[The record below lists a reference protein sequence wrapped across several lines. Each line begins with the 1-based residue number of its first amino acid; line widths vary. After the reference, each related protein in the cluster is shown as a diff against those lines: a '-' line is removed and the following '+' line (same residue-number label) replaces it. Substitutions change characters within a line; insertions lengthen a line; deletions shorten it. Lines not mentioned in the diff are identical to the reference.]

1 MRSRSRPIPTSDWPF
16 RQTRRDR
23 RIRVGRR
30 SNSTGRY
37 PWSNSRIVPGGSLG
51 CSWGGL
57 PALYA
62 QQGLV
67 GGNCAT
73 RMRTSDVERGGFSTP
88 HAPTVAEVCGG
99 SECVP
104 LSSPERVGW
113 QAFPTIERSPVSEG
127 SRRRR
132 VAPKRRSRRADDL
145 ARGPGLRSRI
155 RVPYVGDPAKVER
168 LNLRM
173 IRSSQRARQKDPNL
187 IRRCDAPKR
196 FCHFDTP
203 SMRHAILGASRDVNR
218 NRDRNPT
225 QFPDNFSKHEFTRI
239 LSVGTRS
246 EPQKTRPLSQRARR
260 CTPNGSRVVRSPTTD
275 GPARPSRIGCSE
287 GTAKAASSG
296 RLQRFA
302 DPSRTHAVRP
312 LSSFSRRASSR
323 QGRRPEPF

>member
-1 MRSRSRPIPTSDWPF
+1 MRSRSRPIPTSDRPF

-62 QQGLV
+62 QQALV
-67 GGNCAT
+67 GGICAT
-73 RMRTSDVERGGFSTP
+73 RLRTSDVERGGFSTA
-88 HAPTVAEVCGG
+88 HAPTVAEVCDG
-99 SECVP
+99 SERVP
-104 LSSPERVGW
+104 LNSPERVAW
-113 QAFPTIERSPVSEG
+113 QAFPTIKRSPLSEG

-132 VAPKRRSRRADDL
+132 AALKRRSRRADDL
-145 ARGPGLRSRI
+145 VHGPGLRSRI
-155 RVPYVGDPAKVER
+155 RVPHVGDPAKTES

-173 IRSSQRARQKDPNL
+173 TRSSQRDRQ
-187 IRRCDAPKR
+187 
-196 FCHFDTP
+196 
-203 SMRHAILGASRDVNR
+203 RD
-218 NRDRNPT
+218 PT

-239 LSVGTRS
+239 LAVGTRS
-246 EPQKTRPLSQRARR
+246 EPQKTRPLGQRARR
-260 CTPNGSRVVRSPTTD
+260 CTPNGSRVVRFPTTD
-275 GPARPSRIGCSE
+275 GSARPPGIGCSA
-287 GTAKAASSG
+287 GTAKAASLG

-302 DPSRTHAVRP
+302 DPSRTHAIRP